1 MKSCLRLIAAQ
12 LHTQAAIG
20 NTLSSNTQMESDT
33 KNSSSSSYSSSSS
46 VSSKRLARRDRR
58 LHMLS
63 CNDVISPPLWVLPLV
78 HSPQYLS
85 HLWELAEEARDVSVT
100 QTYTHTHTHTL
111 INKQTRTDIYIII
124 CTYSHKHT
132 STQTQTVPLMLT
144 TKHMYRDKPFS
155 IEMPQKLF

>member
-1 MKSCLRLIAAQ
+1 MYVLIFSKYSYHFYRVKSCLRLIAAQ

-20 NTLSSNTQMESDT
+20 NTLSSSTQMECDT
-33 KNSSSSSYSSSSS
+33 KNSSSS

-85 HLWELAEEARDVSVT
+85 HLWELAEEARDV
-100 QTYTHTHTHTL
+100 
-111 INKQTRTDIYIII
+111 R
-124 CTYSHKHT
+124 
-132 STQTQTVPLMLT
+132 
-144 TKHMYRDKPFS
+144 F
-155 IEMPQKLF
+155 

>member
-100 QTYTHTHTHTL
+100 QSYTHTHTHTHTHTD
-111 INKQTRTDIYIII
+111 KQTNTHRHIYYHMYIF
-124 CTYSHKHT
+124 
-132 STQTQTVPLMLT
+132 TQTHININTNTNSATDAVNETHVQ
-144 TKHMYRDKPFS
+144 R
-155 IEMPQKLF
+155 